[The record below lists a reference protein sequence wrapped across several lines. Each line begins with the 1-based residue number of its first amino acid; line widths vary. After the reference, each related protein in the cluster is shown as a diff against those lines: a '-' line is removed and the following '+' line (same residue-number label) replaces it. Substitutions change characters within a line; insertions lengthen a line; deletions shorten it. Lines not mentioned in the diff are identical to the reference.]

1 MILEVLQLLRDS
13 IKLLDEKITTDDITD
28 IKELIK
34 FIENNLKEL
43 KSHF

>member
-1 MILEVLQLLRDS
+1 MKLEVLQLLRDS

-28 IKELIK
+28 VKELIK

-43 KSHF
+43 KSYF